1 MPMNA
6 EIKRQWIADLRSGE
20 FTQGRTYLHQSDKM
34 CCLGVLCHR
43 AAEAGKV
50 STTTSNLGVVRYGSS
65 ESLLPGEVVAWAE
78 ISERADNPNTDGF
91 LDGHAYVK
99 VDKDLVA
106 LVELNDNLG
115 WTFAQI
121 ADALET
127 DPDI

>member
-20 FTQGRTYLHQSDKM
+20 FTQGRTYLHEGDKM

-43 AAEAGKV
+43 AAEAGATEKTNPHF
-50 STTTSNLGVVRYGSS
+50 SVVRYGNS

-78 ISERADNPNTDGF
+78 ISERVDNPNTDGF

-115 WTFAQI
+115 WTFDQI
-121 ADALET
+121 ADALEA

>member
-20 FTQGRTYLHQSDKM
+20 FQQGQTYLHVGNQM

-43 AAEAGKV
+43 AAEAGVTEK
-50 STTTSNLGVVRYGSS
+50 TSRTGIVRYGAS
-65 ESLLPGEVVAWAE
+65 ESLLPMEVEAWAGIRFRPGTGE
-78 ISERADNPNTDGF
+78 GHM
-91 LDGHAYVK
+91 DGHAYVK
-99 VDKDLVA
+99 VDSDLVA
-106 LVELNDNLG
+106 LVELNDDLG